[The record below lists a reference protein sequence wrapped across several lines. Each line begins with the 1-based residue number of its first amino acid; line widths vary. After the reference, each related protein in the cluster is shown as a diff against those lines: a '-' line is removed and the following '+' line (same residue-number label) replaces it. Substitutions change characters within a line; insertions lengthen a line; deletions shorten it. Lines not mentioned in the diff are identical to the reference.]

1 MWGCIVFLKLA
12 QHASQVPSLYVR
24 VYLNKNKE
32 LEELDG
38 SLIICEGVSF
48 PFIFTFFK
56 IMFPHYMWGCIEST
70 GTARQ
75 LSRVPSLYVRVYRFF
90 LCVNVKFNGSLIIC
104 EGVSRGLSLPLMSF
118 TFPHYMWGC
127 IVHTYTSLAEPPVPS
142 LYVRV
147 YHCVITGKKF

>member
-56 IMFPHYMWGCIEST
+56 IMFPHYMWGCIESYFR
-70 GTARQ
+70 GVEDR
-75 LSRVPSLYVRVYRFF
+75 LVPSLYVRVYRTFPP
-90 LCVNVKFNGSLIIC
+90 CPSSKIRSLIIC
-104 EGVSRGLSLPLMSF
+104 EGVSLK
-118 TFPHYMWGC
+118 Y
-127 IVHTYTSLAEPPVPS
+127 
-142 LYVRV
+142 
-147 YHCVITGKKF
+147 